1 MAFSKH
7 IIKMDYLFLSTENIY
22 WTMKLFAAFI
32 DYKGR

>member
-22 WTMKLFAAFI
+22 WTMKLFAAFT